1 MKKVLLFSASILAL
15 TVSPSYA
22 QKAKTD
28 QTDKAVVAEKNIQKK
43 ESAVAQENQVFKL
56 GEISVSVADQSV
68 SNVGNLNTVTAEEI
82 QAYTDSDTLDK
93 AVALLPGVDLTY
105 QIGAKNQKGVSIRGF
120 TTRQISVMVD
130 GVSQA
135 LPYDN
140 DPDMQRYLTN
150 DLSEIQVAKGISS
163 VLNGPN
169 TLGGVINLVTKRPTK
184 EIEGNLT
191 IRAKFDN
198 DGKYNGIQNSFN
210 LGTNQGN
217 WYLQTGGTYNDID
230 HWKVSRDYTPVA
242 GGAEDGGRRENS
254 DSKDYKFN
262 FKLGYT
268 PNETDEYV
276 IAYNYSNMEYD
287 IPVYA
292 GQSYTSMAGSRPT
305 DDEKLAYQLTKPFY
319 RSYPYY
325 KKQTIYALTN
335 TALGDTGYVKTRL
348 FYDTFKNRMDSLEFA
363 DATLTTMRNESGFPS
378 LFNDYDFGGSVETG
392 ADLFKDNTTKIAFHY
407 RKDVHRSKELG
418 DDDWS
423 RVADDTY
430 SVALENTWHA
440 NEKTDVIVGA
450 SYDWLRVSTVKNVE
464 DHNDDLITDYRVNDN
479 VLNPMAAVRYH
490 YSDEGT
496 VYAGVAQKSRF
507 ATQKSRFGTRT
518 GNGTGIPNPDL
529 KAEKAINYEIGVSDT
544 IGNVTFDAAAFYTD
558 VRDTNLEVVVDDG
571 GDEYYQTQN
580 FGKSRVYGL
589 ELASVIRMT
598 DSFDLGL
605 AYTYMEKEL
614 RSSIA
619 KAEDLKPTNVPR
631 HKLTVYGD
639 WRVAEGLNI
648 IPKVEAYSS
657 RYSTLGGNNMVNGA
671 VRTSGKPGTGID
683 MRDGTKIGGFATA
696 GLKVK
701 YQPFDALEISAGV
714 DNIFDKNYQ
723 LAEGYPEE
731 GRNYFLTL
739 TTKF

>member
-191 IRAKFDN
+191 IKAKFDN

-276 IAYNYSNMEYD
+276 IAYNYQHAIMG
-287 IPVYA
+287 V
-292 GQSYTSMAGSRPT
+292 
-305 DDEKLAYQLTKPFY
+305 
-319 RSYPYY
+319 PYY
-325 KKQTIYALTN
+325 DGIPETSTTYRRFDPYDHWGIYTLTN
-335 TALGDTGYVKTRL
+335 TAIGETGYVKTRL
-348 FYDTFKNRMDSLEFA
+348 FYDEYSNHFYMYDS
-363 DATLTTMRNESGFPS
+363 PS
-378 LFNDYDFGGSVETG
+378 LSTLKYNVDDYQDYDFGANIEGG
-392 ADLFKDNTTKIAFHY
+392 FDLNDYNTLKAAFHY
-407 RKDVHRSKELG
+407 RRDVHTKRELYTRNP
-418 DDDWS
+418 WE
-423 RVADDTY
+423 RYVDDTY
-430 SVALENTWHA
+430 SVALEDTVHLTVNT
-440 NEKTDVIVGA
+440 DLIIGA
-450 SYDWLRVSTVKNVE
+450 SYDWLETKAPKN
-464 DHNDDLITDYRVNDN
+464 NDDLADLDYRKDDDSF
-479 VLNPMAAVRYH
+479 NPMVALRH
-490 YSDEGT
+490 RYSDTGT
-496 VYAGVAQKSRF
+496 VYAGVAKKNRF
-507 ATQKSRFGTRT
+507 ATQKERFSTRQNT
-518 GNGTGIPNPDL
+518 YIENPML
-529 KAEKAINYEIGVSDT
+529 ESEKAINYEIGFTDT
-544 IGNVTFDAAAFYTD
+544 FADRFKVESNIFYNDIDDALMAVIPDPTQMCRGVACMQVQNV
-558 VRDTNLEVVVDDG
+558 
-571 GDEYYQTQN
+571 
-580 FGKSRVYGL
+580 GKARSYGL
-589 ELASVIRMT
+589 ELAMGYQFSDDVSVG
-598 DSFDLGL
+598 LG
-605 AYTYMEKEL
+605 YTYL
-614 RSSIA
+614 R
-619 KAEDLKPTNVPR
+619 KKLKDNPLLSVLTNVPK
-631 HKLTVYGD
+631 HKFNLYADIGIT
-639 WRVAEGLNI
+639 ESL
-648 IPKVEAYSS
+648 KVVPVITAYSS
-657 RYSTLGGNNMVNGA
+657 RYSPAGGSPAESGA
-671 VRTSGKPGTGID
+671 VAPADAVKSSGFMTADLKFVYSPMKNLDIE
-683 MRDGTKIGGFATA
+683 IGAA
-696 GLKVK
+696 
-701 YQPFDALEISAGV
+701 
-714 DNIFDKNYQ
+714 NIFDEDYE
-723 LAEGYPEE
+723 LSAGYPSE
-731 GRNYFLTL
+731 GRNFFLTL
-739 TTKF
+739 STKF

>member
-276 IAYNYSNMEYD
+276 IAYNYQHAIMGIPYWEGVPSGNAYRRYD
-287 IPVYA
+287 PYDHWGI
-292 GQSYTSMAGSRPT
+292 YT
-305 DDEKLAYQLTKPFY
+305 
-319 RSYPYY
+319 
-325 KKQTIYALTN
+325 LTN
-335 TALGDTGYVKTRL
+335 TAIGETGYVKTRA
-348 FYDTFKNRMDSLEFA
+348 FYDEYSNHMYFYTD
-363 DATLTTMRNESGFPS
+363 PS
-378 LFNDYDFGGSVETG
+378 LTQTRFAPDDYQDYDFGANIEGGV
-392 ADLFKDNTTKIAFHY
+392 DLNSYNTIKAAFHY
-407 RKDVHRSKELG
+407 RRDVHTKRELYT
-418 DDDWS
+418 DDLWE
-423 RVADDTY
+423 RYVDDTY
-430 SVALENTWHA
+430 SVALEDTVHLTVNT
-440 NEKTDVIVGA
+440 DLIIGA
-450 SYDWLRVSTVKNVE
+450 SYDWLETKAPKN
-464 DHNDDLITDYRVNDN
+464 NDDLADLDYRKDDDSF
-479 VLNPMAAVRYH
+479 NPMAALRH
-490 YSDEGT
+490 RYSDTGT
-496 VYAGVAQKSRF
+496 VYAGVAKKNRF
-507 ATQKSRFGTRT
+507 ATQKERFSTRQKSYKV
-518 GNGTGIPNPDL
+518 NPML
-529 KAEKAINYEIGVSDT
+529 ESEKAINYEIGFTDT
-544 IGNVTFDAAAFYTD
+544 FADRFKVESNIFYNDIDDALMAVIPDSTDLSCSGKACMQVQNV
-558 VRDTNLEVVVDDG
+558 
-571 GDEYYQTQN
+571 
-580 FGKSRVYGL
+580 GKARSYGL
-589 ELASVIRMT
+589 ELAMGYQFSDDVSVG
-598 DSFDLGL
+598 LG
-605 AYTYMEKEL
+605 YTYL
-614 RSSIA
+614 R
-619 KAEDLKPTNVPR
+619 KKLKDNPLLSVLTNVPK
-631 HKLTVYGD
+631 HKFNLYADIGIT
-639 WRVAEGLNI
+639 ESL
-648 IPKVEAYSS
+648 KVVPVITAYSS
-657 RYSTLGGNNMVNGA
+657 RYSPAGGSPAESGA
-671 VRTSGKPGTGID
+671 VAPADAVKSSGFMTADLKFVYSPMKNLDIE
-683 MRDGTKIGGFATA
+683 IGAA
-696 GLKVK
+696 
-701 YQPFDALEISAGV
+701 
-714 DNIFDKNYQ
+714 NIFDEDYE
-723 LAEGYPEE
+723 LSAGYPSE
-731 GRNYFLTL
+731 GRNFFLTL
-739 TTKF
+739 STKF

>member
-93 AVALLPGVDLTY
+93 AVSLLPGVDLTY

-242 GGAEDGGRRENS
+242 GGAEDGGYRENS

-276 IAYNYSNMEYD
+276 IAYNYQHAIMGIPYWEGVPSGNSYRRYD
-287 IPVYA
+287 PYNHWGI
-292 GQSYTSMAGSRPT
+292 YT
-305 DDEKLAYQLTKPFY
+305 
-319 RSYPYY
+319 
-325 KKQTIYALTN
+325 LTN
-335 TALGDTGYVKTRL
+335 TAIGETGYVKTRA
-348 FYDTFKNRMDSLEFA
+348 FYDEYSNHMYFYKD
-363 DATLTTMRNESGFPS
+363 PS
-378 LFNDYDFGGSVETG
+378 LTQIKFAPDDYQDYDFGANIEGG
-392 ADLFKDNTTKIAFHY
+392 FDLNDYNTLKAAFHY
-407 RKDVHRSKELG
+407 RRDVHTKRELYT
-418 DDDWS
+418 DDLWE
-423 RVADDTY
+423 RYVDDTY
-430 SVALENTWHA
+430 SVALEDTVHLTVNT
-440 NEKTDVIVGA
+440 DLIIGA
-450 SYDWLRVSTVKNVE
+450 SYDWLETKAPKN
-464 DHNDDLITDYRVNDN
+464 NKDLKDLDYRKDDDSF
-479 VLNPMAAVRYH
+479 NPMVALRH
-490 YSDEGT
+490 RYSDTGT
-496 VYAGVAQKSRF
+496 VYAGVAKKNRF
-507 ATQKSRFGTRT
+507 ATQKERFSTRQKSYKV
-518 GNGTGIPNPDL
+518 NPML
-529 KAEKAINYEIGVSDT
+529 ESEKAINYEIGFTDT
-544 IGNVTFDAAAFYTD
+544 FADRFKVESNIFYNDIEDALMAVIPDSTDLSCSGKACMQVQNV
-558 VRDTNLEVVVDDG
+558 
-571 GDEYYQTQN
+571 
-580 FGKSRVYGL
+580 GKARSYGL
-589 ELASVIRMT
+589 ELAMGYQFSDDVSVG
-598 DSFDLGL
+598 LG
-605 AYTYMEKEL
+605 YTYL
-614 RSSIA
+614 RKKLKDNPLLSI
-619 KAEDLKPTNVPR
+619 LTNVPK
-631 HKLTVYGD
+631 HKFNLYADIGIT
-639 WRVAEGLNI
+639 ESL
-648 IPKVEAYSS
+648 KVVPVITAYSS
-657 RYSTLGGNNMVNGA
+657 RYSPAGGSPAESGA
-671 VRTSGKPGTGID
+671 VAPADAVKSSGFMTADLKFVYSPMKNLDIE
-683 MRDGTKIGGFATA
+683 IGAA
-696 GLKVK
+696 
-701 YQPFDALEISAGV
+701 
-714 DNIFDKNYQ
+714 NIFDEDYE
-723 LAEGYPEE
+723 LSDGYPSE
-731 GRNYFLTL
+731 GRNFFLTL
-739 TTKF
+739 STQF

>member
-93 AVALLPGVDLTY
+93 AVSLLPGVDLTY

-191 IRAKFDN
+191 IKAKFDN

-242 GGAEDGGRRENS
+242 GGAEDGGYRENS

-276 IAYNYSNMEYD
+276 IAYNYQHAIMG
-287 IPVYA
+287 V
-292 GQSYTSMAGSRPT
+292 
-305 DDEKLAYQLTKPFY
+305 
-319 RSYPYY
+319 PYY
-325 KKQTIYALTN
+325 DGIPETSTTYRRFDPYDHWGIYTLTN
-335 TALGDTGYVKTRL
+335 TAIGETGYVKTRA
-348 FYDTFKNRMDSLEFA
+348 FYDEYSNHFYMYDS
-363 DATLTTMRNESGFPS
+363 PS
-378 LFNDYDFGGSVETG
+378 LSTLKYNVDDYQDYDFGANIEGG
-392 ADLFKDNTTKIAFHY
+392 FDLNSYNTLKAAFHY
-407 RKDVHRSKELG
+407 RRDVHTKRELYT
-418 DDDWS
+418 DDLWE
-423 RVADDTY
+423 RYVDDTY
-430 SVALENTWHA
+430 SVALEDTVHLTVNT
-440 NEKTDVIVGA
+440 DLIIGA
-450 SYDWLRVSTVKNVE
+450 SYDWLETKAPKN
-464 DHNDDLITDYRVNDN
+464 NDDLADLDYRKDDDSF
-479 VLNPMAAVRYH
+479 NPMAALRH
-490 YSDEGT
+490 RYSDTGT
-496 VYAGVAQKSRF
+496 VYAGVAKKNRF
-507 ATQKSRFGTRT
+507 ATQKERFSTRQNT
-518 GNGTGIPNPDL
+518 YIENPML
-529 KAEKAINYEIGVSDT
+529 ESEKAINYEIGFTDT
-544 IGNVTFDAAAFYTD
+544 FADRFKVESNIFYNDIDDALMAVIPDPTQMCRGVACMQVQNV
-558 VRDTNLEVVVDDG
+558 
-571 GDEYYQTQN
+571 
-580 FGKSRVYGL
+580 GKARSYGL
-589 ELASVIRMT
+589 ELAMGYQFSDDVSVG
-598 DSFDLGL
+598 LG
-605 AYTYMEKEL
+605 YTYL
-614 RSSIA
+614 R
-619 KAEDLKPTNVPR
+619 KKLKDNPLLSVLTNVPK
-631 HKLTVYGD
+631 HKFNLYADIGIT
-639 WRVAEGLNI
+639 ESL
-648 IPKVEAYSS
+648 KVVPVITAYSS
-657 RYSTLGGNNMVNGA
+657 RYSPAGGSPAESGA
-671 VRTSGKPGTGID
+671 VAPADAVKSSGFMTADLKFVYSPMKNLDIE
-683 MRDGTKIGGFATA
+683 IGAA
-696 GLKVK
+696 
-701 YQPFDALEISAGV
+701 
-714 DNIFDKNYQ
+714 NIFDEDYE
-723 LAEGYPEE
+723 LSAGYPSE
-731 GRNYFLTL
+731 GRNFFLTL
-739 TTKF
+739 STKF

>member
-191 IRAKFDN
+191 IKAKFDN

-276 IAYNYSNMEYD
+276 IAYNYQHAIMG
-287 IPVYA
+287 V
-292 GQSYTSMAGSRPT
+292 
-305 DDEKLAYQLTKPFY
+305 
-319 RSYPYY
+319 PYY
-325 KKQTIYALTN
+325 DGIPETSTTYRRFDPYDHWGIYTLTN
-335 TALGDTGYVKTRL
+335 TAIGETGYVKTRL
-348 FYDTFKNRMDSLEFA
+348 FYDEYSNHFYMYDS
-363 DATLTTMRNESGFPS
+363 PS
-378 LFNDYDFGGSVETG
+378 LSTLKYNVDDYQDYDFGANIEGG
-392 ADLFKDNTTKIAFHY
+392 FDLNDYNTLKAAFHY
-407 RKDVHRSKELG
+407 RRDVHTKRELYTRNP
-418 DDDWS
+418 WE
-423 RVADDTY
+423 RYVDDTY
-430 SVALENTWHA
+430 SVALEDTVHLTVNT
-440 NEKTDVIVGA
+440 DLIIGA
-450 SYDWLRVSTVKNVE
+450 SYDWLETKAPKN
-464 DHNDDLITDYRVNDN
+464 NDDLADLDYRKDDDSF
-479 VLNPMAAVRYH
+479 NPMVALRH
-490 YSDEGT
+490 RYSDTGT
-496 VYAGVAQKSRF
+496 VYAGVAKKNRF
-507 ATQKSRFGTRT
+507 ATQKERFSTRQNT
-518 GNGTGIPNPDL
+518 YIENPML
-529 KAEKAINYEIGVSDT
+529 ESEKAINYEIGFTDT
-544 IGNVTFDAAAFYTD
+544 FADRFKVESNIFYNDIDDALMAVIPDPTQMCRGVACMQVQNV
-558 VRDTNLEVVVDDG
+558 
-571 GDEYYQTQN
+571 
-580 FGKSRVYGL
+580 GKARSYGL
-589 ELASVIRMT
+589 ELAMGYQFSDDVSVG
-598 DSFDLGL
+598 LG
-605 AYTYMEKEL
+605 YTYL
-614 RSSIA
+614 R
-619 KAEDLKPTNVPR
+619 KKLKDNPLLSVLTNVPK
-631 HKLTVYGD
+631 HKFNLYADIGIT
-639 WRVAEGLNI
+639 ESL
-648 IPKVEAYSS
+648 KVVPVITAYSS
-657 RYSTLGGNNMVNGA
+657 RYSPAGGSPAESGA
-671 VRTSGKPGTGID
+671 VAPADAVKSSGFMTADLKFVYSPMKNLDIE
-683 MRDGTKIGGFATA
+683 IGAA
-696 GLKVK
+696 
-701 YQPFDALEISAGV
+701 
-714 DNIFDKNYQ
+714 NIFDEDYE
-723 LAEGYPEE
+723 LSDGYPSE
-731 GRNYFLTL
+731 GRNFFLTL
-739 TTKF
+739 STKF

>member
-242 GGAEDGGRRENS
+242 GGAEDGGYRENS

-276 IAYNYSNMEYD
+276 IAYNYQHAIMG
-287 IPVYA
+287 V
-292 GQSYTSMAGSRPT
+292 
-305 DDEKLAYQLTKPFY
+305 
-319 RSYPYY
+319 PYY
-325 KKQTIYALTN
+325 DGIPETSTTYRRFDPYDHWGIYTLTN
-335 TALGDTGYVKTRL
+335 TAIGETGYVKTRA
-348 FYDTFKNRMDSLEFA
+348 FYDEYSNHFYMYDS
-363 DATLTTMRNESGFPS
+363 PS
-378 LFNDYDFGGSVETG
+378 LSILKYNVDDYQDYDFGANIEGG
-392 ADLFKDNTTKIAFHY
+392 FDLNDYNTLKAAFHY
-407 RKDVHRSKELG
+407 RRDVHTKRKLYTRNPWE
-418 DDDWS
+418 
-423 RVADDTY
+423 RYVDDTY
-430 SVALENTWHA
+430 SVALEDTVHLTVNT
-440 NEKTDVIVGA
+440 DLIIGA
-450 SYDWLRVSTVKNVE
+450 SYDWLETKAPKN
-464 DHNDDLITDYRVNDN
+464 NDDDDFEGLDYRKDDDAF
-479 VLNPMAAVRYH
+479 NPMVALRH
-490 YSDEGT
+490 RYSDTGT
-496 VYAGVAQKSRF
+496 VYAGVAKKNRF
-507 ATQKSRFGTRT
+507 ATQKERFSTRQKSYKV
-518 GNGTGIPNPDL
+518 NPML
-529 KAEKAINYEIGVSDT
+529 ESEKAINYEIGFTDTFADRFKVESNIFYNDIEDALMAVSHT
-544 IGNVTFDAAAFYTD
+544 VSGKPKIKYQVQNV
-558 VRDTNLEVVVDDG
+558 
-571 GDEYYQTQN
+571 
-580 FGKSRVYGL
+580 GKARSYGL
-589 ELASVIRMT
+589 ELAMGYQFSDDVSVG
-598 DSFDLGL
+598 LG
-605 AYTYMEKEL
+605 YTYL
-614 RSSIA
+614 R
-619 KAEDLKPTNVPR
+619 KKLKDNPLLSVLTNVPK
-631 HKLTVYGD
+631 HKFNLYADIGIT
-639 WRVAEGLNI
+639 ESL
-648 IPKVEAYSS
+648 KVVPVITAYSS
-657 RYSTLGGNNMVNGA
+657 RYSPAGGSPAESGA
-671 VRTSGKPGTGID
+671 VAPADAVKSSGFMTADLKFVYSPMKNLDIE
-683 MRDGTKIGGFATA
+683 IGAA
-696 GLKVK
+696 
-701 YQPFDALEISAGV
+701 
-714 DNIFDKNYQ
+714 NIFDEDYE
-723 LAEGYPEE
+723 LSDGYPSE
-731 GRNYFLTL
+731 GRNFFLTL
-739 TTKF
+739 STQF

>member
-28 QTDKAVVAEKNIQKK
+28 QTDKAVMAEKNIQKK

-93 AVALLPGVDLTY
+93 AVSLLPGVDLTY

-242 GGAEDGGRRENS
+242 GGAEDGGYRENS

-276 IAYNYSNMEYD
+276 IAYNYQHAIMGIPYWEGVPSGNAYRRYD
-287 IPVYA
+287 PYDHWGI
-292 GQSYTSMAGSRPT
+292 YT
-305 DDEKLAYQLTKPFY
+305 
-319 RSYPYY
+319 
-325 KKQTIYALTN
+325 LTN
-335 TALGDTGYVKTRL
+335 TAIGETGYVKTRA
-348 FYDTFKNRMDSLEFA
+348 FYDEYSNHMYFYKD
-363 DATLTTMRNESGFPS
+363 PS
-378 LFNDYDFGGSVETG
+378 LTQIKFAPDDYQDYDFGANIEGG
-392 ADLFKDNTTKIAFHY
+392 FDLNDYNTLKAAFHY
-407 RKDVHRSKELG
+407 RRDVHTKRELYTRNP
-418 DDDWS
+418 WE
-423 RVADDTY
+423 RYVDDTY
-430 SVALENTWHA
+430 SVALEDTVHLTVNT
-440 NEKTDVIVGA
+440 DLIIGA
-450 SYDWLRVSTVKNVE
+450 SYDWLETKAPKNNE
-464 DHNDDLITDYRVNDN
+464 DLDDLDYRKDDDSF
-479 VLNPMAAVRYH
+479 NPMVALRH
-490 YSDEGT
+490 RYSDTGT
-496 VYAGVAQKSRF
+496 VYAGVAKKNRF
-507 ATQKSRFGTRT
+507 ATQKERFSTRQKSYKV
-518 GNGTGIPNPDL
+518 NPML
-529 KAEKAINYEIGVSDT
+529 ESEKAINYEIGFTDT
-544 IGNVTFDAAAFYTD
+544 FADRFKVESNIFYNDIEDALMAVIPDSTDLSCSGKACMQVQNV
-558 VRDTNLEVVVDDG
+558 
-571 GDEYYQTQN
+571 
-580 FGKSRVYGL
+580 GKARSYGL
-589 ELASVIRMT
+589 ELAMGYQFSDDVSVG
-598 DSFDLGL
+598 LG
-605 AYTYMEKEL
+605 YTYL
-614 RSSIA
+614 R
-619 KAEDLKPTNVPR
+619 KKLKDNPLLSVLTNVPK
-631 HKLTVYGD
+631 HKFNLYADIGIT
-639 WRVAEGLNI
+639 ESL
-648 IPKVEAYSS
+648 KVVPVITAYSS
-657 RYSTLGGNNMVNGA
+657 RYSPAGGSPAESGA
-671 VRTSGKPGTGID
+671 VAPADAVKSSGFMTADLKFVYSPMKNLDIE
-683 MRDGTKIGGFATA
+683 IGAA
-696 GLKVK
+696 
-701 YQPFDALEISAGV
+701 
-714 DNIFDKNYQ
+714 NIFDEDYE
-723 LAEGYPEE
+723 LSAGYPSE
-731 GRNYFLTL
+731 GRNFFLTL
-739 TTKF
+739 STQF

>member
-120 TTRQISVMVD
+120 TTRQVSVMVD

-210 LGTNQGN
+210 LGTNQGD

-242 GGAEDGGRRENS
+242 GGAEDGGYRENS

-276 IAYNYSNMEYD
+276 IAYNYQHAIMGIPYWEGVPTANSYRRYD
-287 IPVYA
+287 PYNHWGI
-292 GQSYTSMAGSRPT
+292 YT
-305 DDEKLAYQLTKPFY
+305 
-319 RSYPYY
+319 
-325 KKQTIYALTN
+325 LTN
-335 TALGDTGYVKTRL
+335 TAIGETGYVKTRA
-348 FYDTFKNRMDSLEFA
+348 FYDEYSNHMYFYKD
-363 DATLTTMRNESGFPS
+363 PS
-378 LFNDYDFGGSVETG
+378 LTQTRFAPDDYQDYDFGANIEGG
-392 ADLFKDNTTKIAFHY
+392 FDLNSYNTLKAAFHY
-407 RKDVHRSKELG
+407 RRDVHTKRELYTR
-418 DDDWS
+418 DPWE
-423 RVADDTY
+423 RYVDDTY
-430 SVALENTWHA
+430 SVALEDTVHLTA
-440 NEKTDVIVGA
+440 DTDLILGA
-450 SYDWLRVSTVKNVE
+450 SYDWLETKAPKN
-464 DHNDDLITDYRVNDN
+464 NPDLAGLDYRKDDDSF
-479 VLNPMAAVRYH
+479 NPMAALRH
-490 YSDEGT
+490 RYSDTGT
-496 VYAGVAQKSRF
+496 VYAGVAKKNRF
-507 ATQKSRFGTRT
+507 ATQKERFSTRQKSYKV
-518 GNGTGIPNPDL
+518 NPML
-529 KAEKAINYEIGVSDT
+529 ESEKAINYEIGFTDT
-544 IGNVTFDAAAFYTD
+544 FADRFKVESNIFYNDIEDALMAVIPDSTDLSCSGKACMQVQNV
-558 VRDTNLEVVVDDG
+558 
-571 GDEYYQTQN
+571 
-580 FGKSRVYGL
+580 GKARSYGL
-589 ELASVIRMT
+589 ELAMGYQFSDDVSIG
-598 DSFDLGL
+598 LG
-605 AYTYMEKEL
+605 YTYL
-614 RSSIA
+614 R
-619 KAEDLKPTNVPR
+619 KKLKDNPLLSVLTNVPK
-631 HKLTVYGD
+631 HKFNLYADIGIT
-639 WRVAEGLNI
+639 ESL
-648 IPKVEAYSS
+648 KVVPVITAYSS
-657 RYSTLGGNNMVNGA
+657 RYSPAGGSPAESGA
-671 VRTSGKPGTGID
+671 VAPADAVKSSGFMTADLKFVYSPMKNLDIE
-683 MRDGTKIGGFATA
+683 IGAA
-696 GLKVK
+696 
-701 YQPFDALEISAGV
+701 
-714 DNIFDKNYQ
+714 NIFDEDYE
-723 LAEGYPEE
+723 LSSGYPSE
-731 GRNYFLTL
+731 GRNFFLTL
-739 TTKF
+739 STQF

>member
-28 QTDKAVVAEKNIQKK
+28 QTDKAIVAEKNIQKK

-93 AVALLPGVDLTY
+93 AVSLLPGVDLTY

-242 GGAEDGGRRENS
+242 GGAEDGGYRENS

-276 IAYNYSNMEYD
+276 IAYNYQHAIMGIPYWEGVPSGNAYRRYD
-287 IPVYA
+287 PYDHWGI
-292 GQSYTSMAGSRPT
+292 YT
-305 DDEKLAYQLTKPFY
+305 
-319 RSYPYY
+319 
-325 KKQTIYALTN
+325 LTN
-335 TALGDTGYVKTRL
+335 TAIGETGYVKTRA
-348 FYDTFKNRMDSLEFA
+348 FYDEYSNHMYFYKD
-363 DATLTTMRNESGFPS
+363 PS
-378 LFNDYDFGGSVETG
+378 LTQIKFAPDDYQDYDFGANIEGG
-392 ADLFKDNTTKIAFHY
+392 FDLNDYNTLKAAFHY
-407 RKDVHRSKELG
+407 RRDVHTKRELYT
-418 DDDWS
+418 DDLWE
-423 RVADDTY
+423 RYVDDTY
-430 SVALENTWHA
+430 SVALEDTVHLTVNT
-440 NEKTDVIVGA
+440 DLIIGA
-450 SYDWLRVSTVKNVE
+450 SYDWLETKAPKNNE
-464 DHNDDLITDYRVNDN
+464 DLDDLDYRKDDDSF
-479 VLNPMAAVRYH
+479 NPMVALRH
-490 YSDEGT
+490 RYSDTGT
-496 VYAGVAQKSRF
+496 VYAGVAKKNRF
-507 ATQKSRFGTRT
+507 ATQKERFSTRQKSYKV
-518 GNGTGIPNPDL
+518 NPML
-529 KAEKAINYEIGVSDT
+529 ESEKAINYEIGFTDT
-544 IGNVTFDAAAFYTD
+544 FADRFKVESNIFYNDIEDALMAVIPDSTDLSCSGKACMQVQNV
-558 VRDTNLEVVVDDG
+558 
-571 GDEYYQTQN
+571 
-580 FGKSRVYGL
+580 GKARSYGL
-589 ELASVIRMT
+589 ELAMGYQFSDDVSVG
-598 DSFDLGL
+598 LG
-605 AYTYMEKEL
+605 YTYL
-614 RSSIA
+614 R
-619 KAEDLKPTNVPR
+619 KKLKDNPLLSVLTNVPK
-631 HKLTVYGD
+631 HKFNLYADIGIT
-639 WRVAEGLNI
+639 ESL
-648 IPKVEAYSS
+648 KVVPVITAYSS
-657 RYSTLGGNNMVNGA
+657 RYSPAGGSPAESGA
-671 VRTSGKPGTGID
+671 VAPADAVKSSGFMTADLKFVYSPMKNLDIE
-683 MRDGTKIGGFATA
+683 IGAA
-696 GLKVK
+696 
-701 YQPFDALEISAGV
+701 
-714 DNIFDKNYQ
+714 NIFDEDYE
-723 LAEGYPEE
+723 LSGGYPSE
-731 GRNYFLTL
+731 GRNFFLTL
-739 TTKF
+739 STQF

>member
-276 IAYNYSNMEYD
+276 IAYNYQHAIMG
-287 IPVYA
+287 V
-292 GQSYTSMAGSRPT
+292 
-305 DDEKLAYQLTKPFY
+305 
-319 RSYPYY
+319 PYY
-325 KKQTIYALTN
+325 DGIPETSTTYRRFDPYDHWGIYTLTN
-335 TALGDTGYVKTRL
+335 TAIGETGYVKTRA
-348 FYDTFKNRMDSLEFA
+348 FYDEYSNHFYMYDS
-363 DATLTTMRNESGFPS
+363 PS
-378 LFNDYDFGGSVETG
+378 LSTLKYNVDDYQDYDFGANIEGGV
-392 ADLFKDNTTKIAFHY
+392 DLNSYNTIKAAFHY
-407 RKDVHRSKELG
+407 RRDVHTKRELYT
-418 DDDWS
+418 DDLWE
-423 RVADDTY
+423 RYVDDTY
-430 SVALENTWHA
+430 SVALEDTVHLTVNT
-440 NEKTDVIVGA
+440 DLIIGA
-450 SYDWLRVSTVKNVE
+450 SYDWLETKAPKN
-464 DHNDDLITDYRVNDN
+464 NDDDDFEGLDYRKDDDAF
-479 VLNPMAAVRYH
+479 NPMVALRH
-490 YSDEGT
+490 RYSDTGT
-496 VYAGVAQKSRF
+496 VYAGVAKKNRF
-507 ATQKSRFGTRT
+507 ATQKERFSTRQKSYKV
-518 GNGTGIPNPDL
+518 NPML
-529 KAEKAINYEIGVSDT
+529 ESEKAINYEIGFTDTFADRFKVESNIFYNDIEDALMAVSHT
-544 IGNVTFDAAAFYTD
+544 VSGKPKIKYQVQNV
-558 VRDTNLEVVVDDG
+558 
-571 GDEYYQTQN
+571 
-580 FGKSRVYGL
+580 GKARSYGL
-589 ELASVIRMT
+589 ELAMGYQFSDDVSVG
-598 DSFDLGL
+598 LG
-605 AYTYMEKEL
+605 YTYL
-614 RSSIA
+614 R
-619 KAEDLKPTNVPR
+619 KKLKDNPLLSVLTNVPK
-631 HKLTVYGD
+631 HKFNLYADIGIT
-639 WRVAEGLNI
+639 ESL
-648 IPKVEAYSS
+648 KVVPVITAYSS
-657 RYSTLGGNNMVNGA
+657 RYSPAGGSPAESGA
-671 VRTSGKPGTGID
+671 VAPADAVKSSGFMTADLKFVYSPMKNLDIE
-683 MRDGTKIGGFATA
+683 IGAA
-696 GLKVK
+696 
-701 YQPFDALEISAGV
+701 
-714 DNIFDKNYQ
+714 NIFDEDYE
-723 LAEGYPEE
+723 LSDGYPSE
-731 GRNYFLTL
+731 GRNFFLTL
-739 TTKF
+739 STKF

>member
-242 GGAEDGGRRENS
+242 GGAEDGGYRENS

-276 IAYNYSNMEYD
+276 IAYNYQHAIMG
-287 IPVYA
+287 V
-292 GQSYTSMAGSRPT
+292 
-305 DDEKLAYQLTKPFY
+305 
-319 RSYPYY
+319 PYY
-325 KKQTIYALTN
+325 DGIPETSTTYRRFDPYDHWGIYTLTN
-335 TALGDTGYVKTRL
+335 TAIGETGYVKTRA
-348 FYDTFKNRMDSLEFA
+348 FYDEYSNHFYMYDS
-363 DATLTTMRNESGFPS
+363 PS
-378 LFNDYDFGGSVETG
+378 LSTLKYNVDDYQDYDFGANIEGG
-392 ADLFKDNTTKIAFHY
+392 FDLNSYNTLKAAFHY
-407 RKDVHRSKELG
+407 RRDVHTKRALYTKDPWE
-418 DDDWS
+418 
-423 RVADDTY
+423 RYVDDTY
-430 SVALENTWHA
+430 SVALEDTVHLTVNT
-440 NEKTDVIVGA
+440 DLIIGA
-450 SYDWLRVSTVKNVE
+450 SYDWLETKAPKN
-464 DHNDDLITDYRVNDN
+464 NDDLDGLDYRKDDDSF
-479 VLNPMAAVRYH
+479 NPMAALRH
-490 YSDEGT
+490 RYSDTGT
-496 VYAGVAQKSRF
+496 VYAGVAKKNRF
-507 ATQKSRFGTRT
+507 ATQKERFSTRQNT
-518 GNGTGIPNPDL
+518 YIENPML
-529 KAEKAINYEIGVSDT
+529 ESEKAINYEIGFTDT
-544 IGNVTFDAAAFYTD
+544 FADRIKVESNIFYNDIDDALMAVIPDPTQMCRGVACMQVQNV
-558 VRDTNLEVVVDDG
+558 
-571 GDEYYQTQN
+571 
-580 FGKSRVYGL
+580 GKARSYGL
-589 ELASVIRMT
+589 ELAMGYQFSDDVSVG
-598 DSFDLGL
+598 LG
-605 AYTYMEKEL
+605 YTYL
-614 RSSIA
+614 R
-619 KAEDLKPTNVPR
+619 KKLKDNPLLSVLTNVPK
-631 HKLTVYGD
+631 HKFNLYADIGIT
-639 WRVAEGLNI
+639 ESL
-648 IPKVEAYSS
+648 KVVPVITAYSS
-657 RYSTLGGNNMVNGA
+657 RYSPAGGSPAESGA
-671 VRTSGKPGTGID
+671 VAPADAVKSSGFMTADLKFVYSPMKNLDIE
-683 MRDGTKIGGFATA
+683 IGAA
-696 GLKVK
+696 
-701 YQPFDALEISAGV
+701 
-714 DNIFDKNYQ
+714 NIFDEDYE
-723 LAEGYPEE
+723 LSAGYPSE
-731 GRNYFLTL
+731 GRNFFLTL
-739 TTKF
+739 STKF

>member
-242 GGAEDGGRRENS
+242 GGAEDGGYRENS

-276 IAYNYSNMEYD
+276 IAYNYQHAIMGIPYWEGVPSGNAYRRYD
-287 IPVYA
+287 PYDHWGI
-292 GQSYTSMAGSRPT
+292 YT
-305 DDEKLAYQLTKPFY
+305 
-319 RSYPYY
+319 
-325 KKQTIYALTN
+325 LTN
-335 TALGDTGYVKTRL
+335 TAIGETGYVKTRA
-348 FYDTFKNRMDSLEFA
+348 FYDEYSNHMYFYKD
-363 DATLTTMRNESGFPS
+363 PS
-378 LFNDYDFGGSVETG
+378 LTQIKFAPDDYQDYDFGANIEGG
-392 ADLFKDNTTKIAFHY
+392 FDLNDYNTLKAAFHY
-407 RKDVHRSKELG
+407 RRDVHTKRELYTRNP
-418 DDDWS
+418 WE
-423 RVADDTY
+423 RYVDDTY
-430 SVALENTWHA
+430 SVALEDTVHLTVNT
-440 NEKTDVIVGA
+440 DLIIGA
-450 SYDWLRVSTVKNVE
+450 SYDWLETKAPKNNE
-464 DHNDDLITDYRVNDN
+464 DLDDLDYRKDDDSF
-479 VLNPMAAVRYH
+479 NPMVALRH
-490 YSDEGT
+490 RYSDTGT
-496 VYAGVAQKSRF
+496 VYAGVAKKNRF
-507 ATQKSRFGTRT
+507 ATQKERFSTRQKSYKV
-518 GNGTGIPNPDL
+518 NPML
-529 KAEKAINYEIGVSDT
+529 ESEKAINYEIGFTDT
-544 IGNVTFDAAAFYTD
+544 FADRFKVESNIFYNDIEDALMAVIPDSTDLSCSGKACMQVQNV
-558 VRDTNLEVVVDDG
+558 
-571 GDEYYQTQN
+571 
-580 FGKSRVYGL
+580 GKARSYGL
-589 ELASVIRMT
+589 ELAMGYQFSDDVSVG
-598 DSFDLGL
+598 LG
-605 AYTYMEKEL
+605 YTYL
-614 RSSIA
+614 R
-619 KAEDLKPTNVPR
+619 KKLKDNPLLSVLTNVPK
-631 HKLTVYGD
+631 HKFNLYADIGIT
-639 WRVAEGLNI
+639 ESL
-648 IPKVEAYSS
+648 KVVPVITAYSS
-657 RYSTLGGNNMVNGA
+657 RYSPAGGSPAESGA
-671 VRTSGKPGTGID
+671 VAPADAVKSSGFMTADLKFVYSPMKNLDIE
-683 MRDGTKIGGFATA
+683 IGAA
-696 GLKVK
+696 
-701 YQPFDALEISAGV
+701 
-714 DNIFDKNYQ
+714 NIFDEDYE
-723 LAEGYPEE
+723 LSAGYPSE
-731 GRNYFLTL
+731 GRNFFLTL
-739 TTKF
+739 STQF